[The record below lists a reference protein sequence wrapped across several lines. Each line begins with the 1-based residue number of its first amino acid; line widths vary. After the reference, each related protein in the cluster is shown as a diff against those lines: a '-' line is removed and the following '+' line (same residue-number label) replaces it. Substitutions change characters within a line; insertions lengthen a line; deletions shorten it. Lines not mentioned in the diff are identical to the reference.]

1 MSFSQWLRINSQQ
14 YLLADA
20 QQRIGR
26 KNGVTVY
33 GKPRSLKD
41 RFWRY
46 IFVPTYKIL
55 PDRLRQSLIHA
66 MPGSH
71 RQAWPKQSARPRPP
85 HPFVRSTEQDRSPKK

>member
-1 MSFSQWLRINSQQ
+1 MSFSQWLRTNSQQ

-55 PDRLRQSLIHA
+55 PDGLRRSLIHA

-85 HPFVRSTEQDRSPKK
+85 HPFVRSNGQDRSPKK

>member
-1 MSFSQWLRINSQQ
+1 MSFSRWLRTNSQQ

-26 KNGVTVY
+26 RNGITVY

-41 RFWRY
+41 CFWRY
-46 IFVPTYKIL
+46 IFVPTYKIM
-55 PDRLRQSLIHA
+55 PDGLRQGLIRA

-71 RQAWPKQSARPRPP
+71 RQAWPKQSARPRPR
-85 HPFVRSTEQDRSPKK
+85 HLFAGSDRKD